1 MVDFEK
7 LEKYIS
13 IIEKGEIPTGKTFN
27 EFAVE
32 FYKLSKVIPL
42 SKYLKSIERT
52 SKTPKIMNTKKAGE
66 VIFFSEKDDEIKT
79 LLKRNGYKEIPQMDY
94 TSIMLLRKVDLYMNW
109 KKLISFFDGKGTIQE
124 INNSLKPKLLPGEV
138 DKLENYVKEEL
149 KLTDQEYN
157 WFLNKFSKTI
167 LQKEL
172 EKALKKLI
180 NQ

>member
-1 MVDFEK
+1 MVDFKK
-7 LEKYIS
+7 LENYIS
-13 IIEKGEIPTGKTFN
+13 IIEKGEIPLEKSFN
-27 EFAVE
+27 EFVVE
-32 FYKLSKVIPL
+32 FYKISKIVPL
-42 SKYLKSIERT
+42 SKYLKSINRT
-52 SKTPKIMNTKKAGE
+52 SKTPKIMNAKKAGE

-94 TSIMLLRKVDLYMNW
+94 TSIMLLRKVDLFMNW
-109 KKLISFFDGKGTIQE
+109 KKLISYFDGKGTIQE

-138 DKLENYVKEEL
+138 EKLESYVKEEL

-157 WFLNKFSKTI
+157 WFLNKFSKII

-172 EKALKKLI
+172 DKSLRKLV